1 VSAPLAWPM
10 MELIGR
16 HTTLAGHPLLHLSGE
31 VDLATLPLL
40 HDHLHRLVN
49 RHPAQVVYID
59 LDGLVALDDTG
70 MGMLLGAAGL
80 ARSLGGEMVL
90 VCSDERLLARFALC
104 GLDRAVAVV
113 PRVGEPHD

>member
-1 VSAPLAWPM
+1 MDL
-10 MELIGR
+10 LGR

-49 RHPAQVVYID
+49 HNPAQVVYVD

-70 MGMLLGAAGL
+70 LGMFLGAAGL
-80 ARSLGGEMVL
+80 ARSLGGDMVL
-90 VCSDERLLARFALC
+90 VCTGERLLSRFALC

-113 PRVGEPHD
+113 PRAADRPL

>member
-1 VSAPLAWPM
+1 MQL
-10 MELIGR
+10 LGR

-31 VDLATLPLL
+31 VDLATLPQL

-49 RHPAQVVYID
+49 RHPGEVVYVD

-80 ARSLGGEMVL
+80 ARSLSGDVVL
-90 VCSDERLLARFALC
+90 VCTAERLLARFALC

-113 PRVGEPHD
+113 ARAGDPRR